1 VGHRTD
7 KVSGVFEPNVVC
19 SVRLA
24 MLLGGLAIVME
35 VGDLGGLVLIPT
47 QTVRVVAL
55 GRAQRGRRDREGK
68 RACSQPRPTLQ

>member
-1 VGHRTD
+1 MGHRTD

-35 VGDLGGLVLIPT
+35 VGGLGGLVLIPT

-55 GRAQRGRRDREGK
+55 CRARRGRRDQEGK